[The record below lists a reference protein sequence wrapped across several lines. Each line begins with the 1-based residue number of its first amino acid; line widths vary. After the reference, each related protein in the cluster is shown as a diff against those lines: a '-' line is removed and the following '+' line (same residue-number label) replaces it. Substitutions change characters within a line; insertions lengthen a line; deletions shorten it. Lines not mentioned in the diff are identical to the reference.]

1 MKKIYL
7 KPDMKVMNMLSAEIL
22 AGSGEESGNVTT
34 VDGGDTGIT
43 GPVQGGDGKGP
54 SAPRTEQFNI
64 WEE

>member
-34 VDGGDTGIT
+34 VDGGDTNIGGPIKPGDNT
-43 GPVQGGDGKGP
+43 GGSV
-54 SAPRTEQFNI
+54 PRAEQFNI